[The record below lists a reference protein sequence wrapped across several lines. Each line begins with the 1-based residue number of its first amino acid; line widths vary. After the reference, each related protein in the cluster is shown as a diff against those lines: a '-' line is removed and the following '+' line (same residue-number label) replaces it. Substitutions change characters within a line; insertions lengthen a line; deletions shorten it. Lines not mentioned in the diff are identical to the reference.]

1 MSVKV
6 LFLGASLASVVAATA
21 LVVQPEAPPSQEVP
35 FTGFFSDLQYDP
47 SSGDLFGIEIFISYA
62 WPREAPDSRHFAYV
76 QWADGV
82 PEAPQL
88 VDVDID
94 GDQLS
99 FQLTGPD
106 ERLGRFVASV
116 TPDSLIGKFERGA
129 ELRLPRRQS
138 YWQ

>member
-21 LVVQPEAPPSQEVP
+21 LVVQPEVPPSQEVR

-47 SSGDLFGIEIFISYA
+47 TSGDLFGTEIFISFALTRPEGARY
-62 WPREAPDSRHFAYV
+62 FAYV
-76 QWADGV
+76 QPAQGV
-82 PEAPQL
+82 PDAPQL

-99 FQLTGPD
+99 FQLTGRF

-138 YWQ
+138 FWQ